1 MCRLIGYPKKS
12 LASIIAV
19 EAQILSQA
27 QAAEVMLGYDNN
39 CLHLDGNKKRFTEYG
54 GFQISTEAGS
64 FSLSHKVMP
73 PGYADSYLQA
83 TKETFSELA
92 ESLSEENNEKNK
104 LEAKL
109 LMCVKSIMTD
119 RHTVNK
125 RYKKLLEKEKETKI
139 DVLGIE
145 MTEEERDSACS
156 VNGLF
161 CGLHILPNMATAAFK
176 GLQNFEKD
184 NNISK
189 EDFFDNNSVA
199 NSFIYEVTKAFI
211 ETSGCHK
218 SGDGLE
224 FNDFLSEKNEKNYLI
239 TFLHNRF
246 NVLFID
252 GGAVFYHKKHILEYL
267 ESGRCSKSNKLLK
280 SIQNRIKNETLLA
293 ECRALGIIGKL
304 ICGPLWRILED
315 QSISFFEM
323 NDYWQILVE
332 KFEEFSNDPT
342 SLIKGDCILDN
353 EHLIT
358 KDPVYETLFQTN
370 IAFDEMTKNALT
382 AICKHICPMLKRQ
395 LVDQLP
401 GGKYY
406 IPKNDI
412 KTQCVPVPKTNRISE
427 ADFSAL
433 DRLEKNAP
441 QTSTLAKSGIINYT
455 NNKTSTFLNQI
466 SRDKRKKY
474 FTLAR
479 RAALKRSR
487 GDKHRKSCLRQHRLN
502 IQQDRIEKK
511 HRKEERTN
519 LYCQKLETQ
528 AKKEGI
534 WVTTEEAESKTSQV
548 NNTKKRQLIRNQILF
563 HSKLLKSKIPTK
575 SLIKF
580 QENKKQI
587 QTEKM
592 LSNLKTIIIANY
604 EHEVPEFVLNIN
616 NAVPSN
622 SGKTKRPFQS
632 KQRKRQ
638 NNTCKRVK
646 NRTEASSSED
656 KQNSI
661 VTVDK
666 YKFYAI
672 AFTDRWYPG
681 LCTEVIDEQTAFFD
695 FLHPSG
701 KHFKWPHKTEKQ
713 RIHLAGILCEI
724 FVEPVSNGKLF
735 VVNEQDLVDKLFI

>member
-1 MCRLIGYPKKS
+1 
-12 LASIIAV
+12 
-19 EAQILSQA
+19 
-27 QAAEVMLGYDNN
+27 
-39 CLHLDGNKKRFTEYG
+39 
-54 GFQISTEAGS
+54 
-64 FSLSHKVMP
+64 
-73 PGYADSYLQA
+73 
-83 TKETFSELA
+83 
-92 ESLSEENNEKNK
+92 
-104 LEAKL
+104 
-109 LMCVKSIMTD
+109 
-119 RHTVNK
+119 
-125 RYKKLLEKEKETKI
+125 
-139 DVLGIE
+139 
-145 MTEEERDSACS
+145 
-156 VNGLF
+156 
-161 CGLHILPNMATAAFK
+161 
-176 GLQNFEKD
+176 
-184 NNISK
+184 
-189 EDFFDNNSVA
+189 
-199 NSFIYEVTKAFI
+199 
-211 ETSGCHK
+211 
-218 SGDGLE
+218 
-224 FNDFLSEKNEKNYLI
+224 
-239 TFLHNRF
+239 
-246 NVLFID
+246 
-252 GGAVFYHKKHILEYL
+252 
-267 ESGRCSKSNKLLK
+267 
-280 SIQNRIKNETLLA
+280 
-293 ECRALGIIGKL
+293 
-304 ICGPLWRILED
+304 
-315 QSISFFEM
+315 
-323 NDYWQILVE
+323 
-332 KFEEFSNDPT
+332 
-342 SLIKGDCILDN
+342 
-353 EHLIT
+353 
-358 KDPVYETLFQTN
+358 
-370 IAFDEMTKNALT
+370 
-382 AICKHICPMLKRQ
+382 
-395 LVDQLP
+395 
-401 GGKYY
+401 
-406 IPKNDI
+406 
-412 KTQCVPVPKTNRISE
+412 VPKTNRISE

-441 QTSTLAKSGIINYT
+441 QKSTLAKSGIINYT

-487 GDKHRKSCLRQHRLN
+487 VDKHRKSCLRQHRLN

-511 HRKEERTN
+511 HRKEERKN

-534 WVTTEEAESKTSQV
+534 WVTTKEAESKTSQV

-616 NAVPSN
+616 NAVTNAVPYN
-622 SGKTKRPFQS
+622 SGKTKRPIQS

-646 NRTEASSSED
+646 NRTEASSSEG

-701 KHFKWPHKTEKQ
+701 KHFKWPHKTDKQ

-724 FVEPVSNGKLF
+724 FVEPVSNGRLF